1 MAEVARE
8 SRARL
13 LAILASRERDLHAAE
28 DALADAFAQALET
41 WPVEGVPTSPVAWLL
56 TASRRRLIDGLRRS
70 GSERAR
76 LERLARTI
84 ENEVASN
91 LEIEMWPDE
100 RLKLLFIAAHPAVEA
115 SARAPLMLQLV
126 FGLDAA
132 TIASAFLASP
142 SAMSGRLVRAK
153 NRIRELG
160 ISFDVPESEE
170 LPSRLRSVLDTIY
183 AVFGTAWEPAD
194 GTEVRWTE
202 LRDEAIRLGR
212 LLVELLPGRPEAEG
226 LLALMLHCEARRPAR
241 RDSQGR
247 FVPLDEQDVA
257 LWDLD
262 LIEEAER
269 RLASAARHRLPGR
282 FQLEAAIQ
290 SAHAARRFGR
300 GVDWADIALFYDE
313 LLRIEPTIAAATA
326 RAAVIARIEGPE
338 AGLAA
343 LERLPES
350 AIKDYQ
356 PFWATRAELSR
367 SAGLRREAEAAYDRA
382 IGLSDDPG
390 VRAHLLGRRARIV
403 D

>member
-1 MAEVARE
+1 
-8 SRARL
+8 
-13 LAILASRERDLHAAE
+13 
-28 DALADAFAQALET
+28 
-41 WPVEGVPTSPVAWLL
+41 
-56 TASRRRLIDGLRRS
+56 
-70 GSERAR
+70 
-76 LERLARTI
+76 
-84 ENEVASN
+84 
-91 LEIEMWPDE
+91 
-100 RLKLLFIAAHPAVEA
+100 
-115 SARAPLMLQLV
+115 
-126 FGLDAA
+126 
-132 TIASAFLASP
+132 
-142 SAMSGRLVRAK
+142 
-153 NRIRELG
+153 
-160 ISFDVPESEE
+160 
-170 LPSRLRSVLDTIY
+170 VLDTIY
-183 AVFGTAWEPAD
+183 AVFGSAWEPTE

-212 LLVELLPGRPEAEG
+212 LLVELLPGRPEADG

-241 RDSQGR
+241 RDPEGR

-269 RLASAARHRLPGR
+269 RLTSAARHQLPGR
-282 FQLEAAIQ
+282 YQLEAAIQ

-356 PFWATRAELSR
+356 PFWATRVELLR

-382 IGLSDDPG
+382 IGLTDDPG
-390 VRAHLLGRRARIV
+390 VRAHLLGRRARIFT
-403 D
+403 